1 MVLFGGLN
9 ERMKVQ
15 GFSTVPAIQGAQERN
30 MGQGLFSFVLF
41 SSKGR
46 ICLKFQGILNEL

>member
-30 MGQGLFSFVLF
+30 MGQG
-41 SSKGR
+41 
-46 ICLKFQGILNEL
+46 